1 MEQSER
7 MRALALSGG
16 ASFGA
21 YQAGVWKALEE
32 QAWAPDVIIG
42 VSIGAVNAFAFSRCA
57 SNDEMAYV
65 WRDLPGE
72 VGGVAH
78 AALSPW
84 KHLRLFRDWLD
95 AVVARFGARQPRCD
109 MRAVLM
115 EAPSLRFRMED
126 CLNDPRRYLEAACA
140 LPGILAPVR
149 VDGKWLIDCGAARH
163 LPIRE
168 ALTLGATEIVAVDL
182 LKHTPMPLA
191 RYARKKVLSV
201 RDFLHGEVSE
211 PSAEELARISLAVVS
226 HDRPLGSIPDAFRW
240 NPEHVEQLLRLGYE
254 DGLRTLATTASTPV
268 LRHRY

>member
-1 MEQSER
+1 
-7 MRALALSGG
+7 MRALVLSGG

-21 YQAGVWKALEE
+21 YQAGVWKALEAH
-32 QAWAPDVIIG
+32 AWAPDVIIG
-42 VSIGAVNAFAFSRCA
+42 VSIGSVNAFALSRGA
-57 SNDEMAYV
+57 SDEEMAYI

-95 AVVARFGARQPRCD
+95 AVVERFGSRQPRCE

-115 EAPSLRFRMED
+115 EAPSLRFRTED
-126 CLNDPRRYLEAACA
+126 CLTDPRRYLEAACA
-140 LPGILAPVR
+140 LPGILPPVR
-149 VDGKWLIDCGAARH
+149 AEGKWLIDCGAARH

-168 ALTLGATEIVAVDL
+168 ALDLGATEIVAVDL
-182 LKHTPMPLA
+182 LKHYPIPLA
-191 RYARKKVLSV
+191 RYARKKILSF
-201 RDFLHGEVSE
+201 RDYLHGERSE
-211 PSAEELARISLAVVS
+211 PSPEELAQVSLTIVA

-254 DGLRTLATTASTPV
+254 DGMKSLPASAPEEV
-268 LRHRY
+268 IRRRW

>member
-1 MEQSER
+1 
-7 MRALALSGG
+7 MRALVLSGG

-21 YQAGVWKALEE
+21 YQAGVWKALE
-32 QAWAPDVIIG
+32 AHDWTPDVIVG
-42 VSIGAVNAFAFSRCA
+42 VSIGCVNAFALSRGA
-57 SNDEMAYV
+57 SNDEMVYV

-95 AVVARFGARQPRCD
+95 AVVERFGDRRTRCD
-109 MRAVLM
+109 MQAVLM

-126 CLNDPRRYLEAACA
+126 CLHDPRRYLEAACA
-140 LPGILAPVR
+140 LPGVLAPVR
-149 VDGKWLIDCGAARH
+149 ADGKWLIDCGATRH

-182 LKHTPMPLA
+182 LKHYPLPLA
-191 RYARKKVLSV
+191 RYARKKILSV

-211 PSAEELARISLAVVS
+211 PSVEELARISLTVVA

-240 NPEHVEQLLRLGYE
+240 NPEQVEQLLRLGYE
-254 DGLRTLATTASTPV
+254 DGMRTLSKTAPAEIV
-268 LRHRY
+268 NQRY

>member
-1 MEQSER
+1 
-7 MRALALSGG
+7 MRALVLSGG

-21 YQAGVWKALEE
+21 YQAGVWKALAAH
-32 QAWAPDVIIG
+32 AWAPDVIIG
-42 VSIGAVNAFAFSRCA
+42 VSIGSVNAFALSRGA
-57 SNDEMAYV
+57 SDEEMAYI

-95 AVVARFGARQPRCD
+95 AIVERFGDRRPRYG

-126 CLNDPRRYLEAACA
+126 CRSDPRRYLEAACA
-140 LPGILAPVR
+140 LPGILPPVR
-149 VDGKWLIDCGAARH
+149 ADGKWLIDCGATRH

-168 ALTLGATEIVAVDL
+168 ALTLGATQIIAVDL
-182 LKHTPMPLA
+182 LKHYPIPLA
-191 RYARKKVLSV
+191 RFARKKILSV
-201 RDFLHGEVSE
+201 RDFLHGERSE
-211 PSAEELARISLAVVS
+211 PSAEELADVSLTVVA

-254 DGLRTLATTASTPV
+254 DGLRTLSSNPPTPV
-268 LRHRY
+268 VRLRY